1 MPQPPARSLLA
12 GAVLAMAAAACAHP
26 TMDET
31 LEDNLPPER
40 PNEMQP
46 RAKPP
51 VPKRN
56 PRAQPVEIRLR
67 IENAPGPFGIVSAA
81 MSYDVEDERCLP
93 RRDRLTGIRVQAR
106 HSIEIPVERIGPSSY
121 RALAYDDL
129 YLPED
134 HYGLGECRWK
144 LQGVGFGLRATGA
157 PGETRFGEFLF
168 AGDLTDGREIR
179 VYFSPLRYPRAA
191 SMVDYPES
199 GENDPS
205 KFRPEYRDR
214 LFSMA
219 FDVRR
224 PEP

>member
-67 IENAPGPFGIVSAA
+67 IENAPGPFGVVSAG
-81 MSYDVEDERCLP
+81 MSYDVDDERCLP

-106 HSIEIPVERIGPSSY
+106 HSIPIPVERTGPSSY
-121 RALAYDDL
+121 KLVAYDNL

-134 HYGLGECRWK
+134 HYGLGVCRWK

-168 AGDLTDGREIR
+168 ATELKEAQPIR
-179 VYFSPLRYPRAA
+179 AYFLSSDYPRVSMADYPAA
-191 SMVDYPES
+191 SER
-199 GENDPS
+199 DPS
-205 KFRPEYRDR
+205 KFRPEVRSR
-214 LFSMA
+214 LFVLEFTA
-219 FDVRR
+219 RR
-224 PEP
+224 ADD